1 MRAISIGKLHEKL
14 VNEDAA
20 VAGDSLIAVSDGAGG
35 GGVFADLWAR
45 FLVEHLPAGP
55 VVDYQSFDEWID
67 GIWEPFYNDCEEKA
81 KAEGGML
88 LNKFYDEGSFATL
101 VVVWKS
107 GQWMSYGD
115 SVAFCYNRKSGK
127 LQHSFG
133 RISEFNN
140 PPYLINCKDP
150 TNEKGFKSG
159 TFEVGK
165 DSVVFA
171 ASDALSHYIIMMYEV
186 AHEDAFAAELE
197 EAVRAQTKD
206 SNFVRAA
213 LGMKQ
218 FDFEKDILGKLQ
230 GSSKNAANFK
240 RHIESLRKR
249 GLIAHDDYS
258 LAFM

>member
-1 MRAISIGKLHEKL
+1 MRAISIAKLDEGL
-14 VNEDAA
+14 VNEDAVKA
-20 VAGDSLIAVSDGAGG
+20 TEKWIAVSDGAGG
-35 GGVFADLWAR
+35 GGLFADLWAKY
-45 FLVEHLPAGP
+45 LVEHLPNGP
-55 VVDYQSFDEWID
+55 IIDYQAFDKWID

-101 VVVWKS
+101 VAVWED
-107 GQWMSYGD
+107 GRWMSYGD
-115 SVAFCYNRKSGK
+115 SVAFCYDKNTGM

-133 RISEFNN
+133 RIVDFNN
-140 PPYLINCKDP
+140 PPYLINCKDS
-150 TNEKGFKSG
+150 TNEIGFKSG
-159 TFEVGK
+159 TFEVGE

-186 AHEDAFAAELE
+186 AHEEQYAEELE

-213 LGMKQ
+213 LGMKE
-218 FDFEKDILGKLQ
+218 FDFEKDILGKLLS
-230 GSSKNAANFK
+230 SSKNAANFK

-258 LAFM
+258 FAIM

>member
-1 MRAISIGKLHEKL
+1 MRAITIAKLDEGL

-20 VAGDSLIAVSDGAGG
+20 KATDKWIAVSDGAGG
-35 GGVFADLWAR
+35 GGVFADLWSKY
-45 FLVEHLPAGP
+45 LVEHLPDEPIA
-55 VVDYQSFDEWID
+55 DYQVFDAWID
-67 GIWEPFYNDCEEKA
+67 GIWESFYNDCEKRA
-81 KAEGGML
+81 KTEGGML
-88 LNKFYDEGSFATL
+88 LNKFYEEGSFATL
-101 VVVWKS
+101 VAVWKS
-107 GQWMSYGD
+107 GQWVSYGD
-115 SVAFCYNRKSGK
+115 SVAFCYNRKSRK

-133 RISEFNN
+133 RIVDFNN
-140 PPYLINCKDP
+140 PPYLVNCKDP
-150 TNEKGFKSG
+150 TDMKGFRCG
-159 TFEVGK
+159 AFEVGD